1 VSTVGA
7 VSRPRPAPGRGS
19 RHGLALALAHETPP
33 AALMIAGCL
42 AGSAAALCAA
52 ALALALL
59 SAGYAR
65 AARRSPSARE
75 HVVDL
80 WAMLLVMVGM
90 AFAGSAVRGS
100 AAVSAVEAA
109 GGGGTGAAPH
119 HHAIAASGPLA
130 TGIVVVAVVGWLV
143 ARLLLARRVV
153 RLHTVVSAAVC
164 GGMLAAMAVM

>member
-1 VSTVGA
+1 MSTVGV

-19 RHGLALALAHETPP
+19 RHGFALALAHETPP

-65 AARRSPSARE
+65 AARRSPFARE

-90 AFAGSAVRGS
+90 AFAGPAARGS

-109 GGGGTGAAPH
+109 GGAGTGAAPH

>member
-1 VSTVGA
+1 MSTVGA

>member
-1 VSTVGA
+1 MSTVGA

-19 RHGLALALAHETPP
+19 RHGLALALAHEMPP

-65 AARRSPSARE
+65 AARRSPFARE

-90 AFAGSAVRGS
+90 AFAGSAERGS

-109 GGGGTGAAPH
+109 GGGTGAAPH
-119 HHAIAASGPLA
+119 HHAVAASGPLA
-130 TGIVVVAVVGWLV
+130 VGIVLVAVVGWLV